1 MPEHKQLVDRL
12 TGYVYSTAPDG
23 RVEVRDPETGVFGV
37 FDDTGAWY
45 SGDIT
50 YANRQLL
57 GWIGRLSARLATSP
71 ANDTAR
77 TEDA

>member
-1 MPEHKQLVDRL
+1 MPEQKQLVDRL

-23 RVEVRDPETGVFGV
+23 RVEVRDPATGVVGI
-37 FDDTGAWY
+37 FDDTGAWH
-45 SGDIT
+45 SGDIK

-57 GWIGRLSARLATSP
+57 GWIGRLSARLAT
-71 ANDTAR
+71 AQ